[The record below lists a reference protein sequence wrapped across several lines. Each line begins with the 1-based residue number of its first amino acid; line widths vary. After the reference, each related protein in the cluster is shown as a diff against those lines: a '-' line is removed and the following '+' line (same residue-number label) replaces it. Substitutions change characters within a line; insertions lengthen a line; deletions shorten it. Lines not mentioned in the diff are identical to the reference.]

1 MTKTISRSLL
11 AAGALAAI
19 CACGTVSAGAMGMN
33 AALSRA
39 AGNDAIVLAQTEEQK
54 QAEEQKRAAIAQKK
68 KAYME
73 QKKKAYMMKMMQKK
87 KQQQQ
92 AARFRPPKINLSE
105 EQKQQIRQNTP
116 AEYQQYLPKSI
127 TGKSRTKRSKA
138 GAEAGASGAPAASG
152 Q

>member
-68 KAYME
+68 KAYMK
-73 QKKKAYMMKMMQKK
+73 QMMQKK

-116 AEYQQYLPKSI
+116 AEYQQYLPKS
-127 TGKSRTKRSKA
+127 
-138 GAEAGASGAPAASG
+138 
-152 Q
+152 